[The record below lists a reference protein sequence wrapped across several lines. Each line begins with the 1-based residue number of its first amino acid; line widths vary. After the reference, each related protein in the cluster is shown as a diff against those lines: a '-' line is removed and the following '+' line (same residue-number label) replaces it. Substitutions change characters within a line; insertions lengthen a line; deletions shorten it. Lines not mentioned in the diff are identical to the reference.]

1 MRILRGEQE
10 RLVRNL
16 MYSKYCEL
24 IENAEWRPMKEVAP
38 IIRREIEINEQKSYA
53 ELGIRSFG
61 KGTFHKPPLA
71 GIEVGTKRL
80 YAIKPKDLLF
90 SNVFAW
96 EGAIAVA
103 TANDDNRYGSHRFI
117 SCKTDEN
124 QAIPEFLWFHFL
136 TEKGLEDINAASPG
150 GAGRNKTL
158 GLQKLEKIKVPIP
171 PLSMQRDFIAIKTQ
185 LETLKIHQ
193 NTQLQA
199 IEGLLPSMLDN
210 VFKMVM

>member
-1 MRILRGEQE
+1 M
-10 RLVRNL
+10 
-16 MYSKYCEL
+16 
-24 IENAEWRPMKEVAP
+24 
-38 IIRREIEINEQKSYA
+38 
-53 ELGIRSFG
+53 
-61 KGTFHKPPLA
+61 A
-71 GIEVGTKRL
+71 GIDVGTKRL

-117 SCKTDEN
+117 SCKTDDN
-124 QAIPEFLWFHFL
+124 QAIPEFLCFHFL

-171 PLSMQRDFIAIKTQ
+171 PLSMQQDFIAIKAK

-193 NTQLQA
+193 HTQRQA
-199 IEGLLPSMLDN
+199 IEGLLPSMLDRL
-210 VFKMVM
+210 FGKEM